1 MSFKI
6 SDNLIGFNKEL
17 SFFLKLYKQKKMPN
31 TILFQGLQGIGK
43 YTFILNLISLIN
55 EYKNDHTDL
64 ETRLMNDQDVLIL
77 KKNENNAEYKFEEI
91 KKIIDFCKYKSFNTK
106 SKFIVIKYTNFLNKS
121 SVNALLKLTEE
132 VKENVYFLFTSNFL
146 SNNSKTL

>member
-43 YTFILNLISLIN
+43 YTFILNLIIFD
-55 EYKNDHTDL
+55 YKIFFL
-64 ETRLMNDQDVLIL
+64 
-77 KKNENNAEYKFEEI
+77 
-91 KKIIDFCKYKSFNTK
+91 KII
-106 SKFIVIKYTNFLNKS
+106 
-121 SVNALLKLTEE
+121 
-132 VKENVYFLFTSNFL
+132 FL
-146 SNNSKTL
+146 SKI